1 MKRPARMGQVSL
13 EMVSSAK
20 LLLPL
25 KVRLS
30 INGFLKMHI
39 FEEVVAIKKR
49 NQNGHCVNCLLS
61 YLNRLYC
68 E

>member
-1 MKRPARMGQVSL
+1 
-13 EMVSSAK
+13 
-20 LLLPL
+20 
-25 KVRLS
+25 
-30 INGFLKMHI
+30 MHI

-68 E
+68 EYCYKKAESKRSLCKLLIKLSQPSLL

>member
-13 EMVSSAK
+13 EMVSSVK

-39 FEEVVAIKKR
+39 FEEVVATVQTHLKR
-49 NQNGHCVNCLLS
+49 
-61 YLNRLYC
+61 
-68 E
+68 EII